1 MKNESKE
8 IVYVRI
14 EDIIPNRFQPR
25 IAFDENELNNLA
37 DSIMKYGIIQPLV
50 VRPISDKYEIIAGER
65 RYKAS
70 VIAGLKTVPV
80 IIKTTDDNTSAEIA
94 LLENLQRKNLTPI
107 EEAMSYKKLINKG
120 FTQEEIASKLGI
132 SQSSIANKLRL
143 LNLPQEVQDALL
155 YNKISE
161 RHARSLLALSNS
173 DEQKE
178 LLNKIINN
186 KLTVKQ
192 TELEINSII
201 NEKNKVLQANE
212 ENNFEEPK
220 QNEPK
225 IIEENQSQIEKEME
239 EIRKMLEKDLN
250 NFEST
255 QTEQKSP
262 EILEFDSKQ
271 EIPDVISIKDDS
283 EDKTEMNASSIE
295 SPKKETFDIE
305 YKDLDATPFVGKHL
319 ENTYDEK
326 EEELK
331 KEKEEINQAK
341 NSNIEDTILKPSI
354 EDYDLKDLF
363 SENSEKPNKIEEEY
377 KKIDL
382 DKFVSKINELIT
394 EFGINKNMI
403 SISQIDLLNKHQI
416 TIDIKKN

>member
-143 LNLPQEVQDALL
+143 LNSPQEVQDALL

-201 NEKNKVLQANE
+201 NEKNKVLPANE

-283 EDKTEMNASSIE
+283 EDKTEMNASSVE

-326 EEELK
+326 EEEFK

>member
-201 NEKNKVLQANE
+201 NEKNKVLQYNE
-212 ENNFEEPK
+212 
-220 QNEPK
+220 
-225 IIEENQSQIEKEME
+225 
-239 EIRKMLEKDLN
+239 
-250 NFEST
+250 
-255 QTEQKSP
+255 
-262 EILEFDSKQ
+262 
-271 EIPDVISIKDDS
+271 
-283 EDKTEMNASSIE
+283 
-295 SPKKETFDIE
+295 
-305 YKDLDATPFVGKHL
+305 
-319 ENTYDEK
+319 
-326 EEELK
+326 
-331 KEKEEINQAK
+331 
-341 NSNIEDTILKPSI
+341 
-354 EDYDLKDLF
+354 
-363 SENSEKPNKIEEEY
+363 
-377 KKIDL
+377 
-382 DKFVSKINELIT
+382 
-394 EFGINKNMI
+394 
-403 SISQIDLLNKHQI
+403 
-416 TIDIKKN
+416 

>member
-283 EDKTEMNASSIE
+283 EDKTEMNASSVE

-319 ENTYDEK
+319 ENTNDDK
-326 EEELK
+326 EEEIK

-363 SENSEKPNKIEEEY
+363 FENSEKPNKIEEEY

>member
-80 IIKTTDDNTSAEIA
+80 IIKNTDDNTSAEIA

-161 RHARSLLALSNS
+161 RHARSLLSLSDS

-201 NEKNKVLQANE
+201 NK
-212 ENNFEEPK
+212 
-220 QNEPK
+220 K
-225 IIEENQSQIEKEME
+225 IKYRKLMMRIILKSQ
-239 EIRKMLEKDLN
+239 RKMN
-250 NFEST
+250 
-255 QTEQKSP
+255 QK
-262 EILEFDSKQ
+262 Q
-271 EIPDVISIKDDS
+271 
-283 EDKTEMNASSIE
+283 
-295 SPKKETFDIE
+295 
-305 YKDLDATPFVGKHL
+305 
-319 ENTYDEK
+319 
-326 EEELK
+326 
-331 KEKEEINQAK
+331 
-341 NSNIEDTILKPSI
+341 
-354 EDYDLKDLF
+354 
-363 SENSEKPNKIEEEY
+363 
-377 KKIDL
+377 
-382 DKFVSKINELIT
+382 
-394 EFGINKNMI
+394 
-403 SISQIDLLNKHQI
+403 
-416 TIDIKKN
+416 

>member
-25 IAFDENELNNLA
+25 IAFAENELNNPA

-283 EDKTEMNASSIE
+283 EDKTEMNASSVE

-319 ENTYDEK
+319 ENTYDDK
-326 EEELK
+326 EEIK

>member
-70 VIAGLKTVPV
+70 VIAGLNTVPV

-283 EDKTEMNASSIE
+283 EDKTEMNASSVE

-319 ENTYDEK
+319 ENTYDDK
-326 EEELK
+326 EEIK

>member
-201 NEKNKVLQANE
+201 NEKNKVSQTTD
-212 ENNFEEPK
+212 ENNIEEPK
-220 QNEPK
+220 QNESK
-225 IIEENQSQIEKEME
+225 TIEENQSQIEKEME
-239 EIRKMLEKDLN
+239 EIRKMLEKDLDSI
-250 NFEST
+250 EGP
-255 QTEQKSP
+255 QTESKSP
-262 EILEFDSKQ
+262 EILDFDSKQ

-283 EDKTEMNASSIE
+283 EDKTEMNASRIE
-295 SPKKETFDIE
+295 FPKKETFDIE

-363 SENSEKPNKIEEEY
+363 TESNEKPNKIEEEY

-382 DKFVSKINELIT
+382 DKFFSKINELIT

>member
-212 ENNFEEPK
+212 ENNFEELK

-283 EDKTEMNASSIE
+283 EDKTEMNASSVE

-319 ENTYDEK
+319 ENTYDDK
-326 EEELK
+326 EEIK

>member
-173 DEQKE
+173 YEQKE

-192 TELEINSII
+192 T
-201 NEKNKVLQANE
+201 
-212 ENNFEEPK
+212 
-220 QNEPK
+220 
-225 IIEENQSQIEKEME
+225 
-239 EIRKMLEKDLN
+239 
-250 NFEST
+250 
-255 QTEQKSP
+255 
-262 EILEFDSKQ
+262 
-271 EIPDVISIKDDS
+271 
-283 EDKTEMNASSIE
+283 
-295 SPKKETFDIE
+295 
-305 YKDLDATPFVGKHL
+305 
-319 ENTYDEK
+319 
-326 EEELK
+326 
-331 KEKEEINQAK
+331 
-341 NSNIEDTILKPSI
+341 
-354 EDYDLKDLF
+354 
-363 SENSEKPNKIEEEY
+363 
-377 KKIDL
+377 
-382 DKFVSKINELIT
+382 
-394 EFGINKNMI
+394 
-403 SISQIDLLNKHQI
+403 
-416 TIDIKKN
+416 

>member
-173 DEQKE
+173 DEQKK

-283 EDKTEMNASSIE
+283 EDKTEMNASSVE

-319 ENTYDEK
+319 ENTYDDK
-326 EEELK
+326 EEIK

>member
-201 NEKNKVLQANE
+201 NEKNKVLQSNE

-283 EDKTEMNASSIE
+283 EDKTEMNASSVE

-319 ENTYDEK
+319 ENTYDDK
-326 EEELK
+326 EEIK

>member
-283 EDKTEMNASSIE
+283 EDKTEMNASSVE

-319 ENTYDEK
+319 ENTYDDK
-326 EEELK
+326 EEIK

-341 NSNIEDTILKPSI
+341 NSNIEDAILKPSI

>member
-70 VIAGLKTVPV
+70 VIAVLKTVPV

-283 EDKTEMNASSIE
+283 EDKTEMNASSVE

-319 ENTYDEK
+319 ENTYDDK
-326 EEELK
+326 EEIK

>member
-201 NEKNKVLQANE
+201 NEKNKVLQSNE

-283 EDKTEMNASSIE
+283 EDKTEMNASSVE

-326 EEELK
+326 EEEIK

>member
-1 MKNESKE
+1 M
-8 IVYVRI
+8 
-14 EDIIPNRFQPR
+14 
-25 IAFDENELNNLA
+25 
-37 DSIMKYGIIQPLV
+37 
-50 VRPISDKYEIIAGER
+50 
-65 RYKAS
+65 
-70 VIAGLKTVPV
+70 
-80 IIKTTDDNTSAEIA
+80 
-94 LLENLQRKNLTPI
+94 
-107 EEAMSYKKLINKG
+107 
-120 FTQEEIASKLGI
+120 
-132 SQSSIANKLRL
+132 
-143 LNLPQEVQDALL
+143 QDALL

-201 NEKNKVLQANE
+201 NEKNKVLQSNE

-283 EDKTEMNASSIE
+283 EDKTEMNASSVE

-326 EEELK
+326 EEEIK

-363 SENSEKPNKIEEEY
+363 SENSEKTNTTEKSTSTCKY
-377 KKIDL
+377 KN
-382 DKFVSKINELIT
+382 NERVLC
-394 EFGINKNMI
+394 K
-403 SISQIDLLNKHQI
+403 
-416 TIDIKKN
+416 

>member
-201 NEKNKVLQANE
+201 NEKNKVLPANE

-283 EDKTEMNASSIE
+283 EDKTEMNASSVE

-326 EEELK
+326 EEEFK

>member
-201 NEKNKVLQANE
+201 NEKNKVLQSNE

-283 EDKTEMNASSIE
+283 EDKTEMNASSVE

-319 ENTYDEK
+319 ENT
-326 EEELK
+326 
-331 KEKEEINQAK
+331 
-341 NSNIEDTILKPSI
+341 
-354 EDYDLKDLF
+354 
-363 SENSEKPNKIEEEY
+363 
-377 KKIDL
+377 
-382 DKFVSKINELIT
+382 
-394 EFGINKNMI
+394 
-403 SISQIDLLNKHQI
+403 
-416 TIDIKKN
+416 

>member
-80 IIKTTDDNTSAEIA
+80 IIKNTDDNTSAEIA
-94 LLENLQRKNLTPI
+94 LLENLQRKNRTPI

-161 RHARSLLALSNS
+161 RHARSLLSLSDS

-201 NEKNKVLQANE
+201 NKKNKVSQTND
-212 ENNFEEPK
+212 ENNIEEPK
-220 QNEPK
+220 KNEPK
-225 IIEENQSQIEKEME
+225 TIEENQSQIEKEME
-239 EIRKMLEKDLN
+239 EIRKMLEKDLDSI
-250 NFEST
+250 EGQ
-255 QTEQKSP
+255 QTEPKTP
-262 EILEFDSKQ
+262 EILDFDSKK
-271 EIPDVISIKDDS
+271 EIPDVISIEDDT
-283 EDKTEMNASSIE
+283 EDKTKMNASRIE
-295 SPKKETFDIE
+295 SSKKETFDIE

-363 SENSEKPNKIEEEY
+363 TESNEKPNKIEEEY

-403 SISQIDLLNKHQI
+403 NISQIDLLNKHQI

>member
-8 IVYVRI
+8 RVYVRI

-283 EDKTEMNASSIE
+283 EDKTEMNASSVE

-319 ENTYDEK
+319 ENTYDDK
-326 EEELK
+326 EEIK

>member
-201 NEKNKVLQANE
+201 NEKNKVLQSNE

-283 EDKTEMNASSIE
+283 EDKTEMNASSVE

-326 EEELK
+326 EEEIK

-377 KKIDL
+377 KK
-382 DKFVSKINELIT
+382 
-394 EFGINKNMI
+394 
-403 SISQIDLLNKHQI
+403 
-416 TIDIKKN
+416 

>member
-25 IAFDENELNNLA
+25 IAFDEKELNNLA

-283 EDKTEMNASSIE
+283 EDKTEMNASSVE

-319 ENTYDEK
+319 ENTYDDK
-326 EEELK
+326 EEIK

>member
-220 QNEPK
+220 QNEQK

-283 EDKTEMNASSIE
+283 EDKTEMNASSVE

-319 ENTYDEK
+319 ENTYDDK
-326 EEELK
+326 EEIK

-363 SENSEKPNKIEEEY
+363 TESNEKPNKIEEEY

>member
-201 NEKNKVLQANE
+201 NEKNKVLPANE

-250 NFEST
+250 NFESP
-255 QTEQKSP
+255 QTEQKPP

-283 EDKTEMNASSIE
+283 EDKTEMNASSVE
-295 SPKKETFDIE
+295 SSKKETFDIE

>member
-283 EDKTEMNASSIE
+283 EDKTEMNASSVE

>member
-283 EDKTEMNASSIE
+283 EDKTEMNASSVE

-305 YKDLDATPFVGKHL
+305 YKELDATPFVGKHL
-319 ENTYDEK
+319 ENTYDDK
-326 EEELK
+326 EEIK

>member
-255 QTEQKSP
+255 QTEQKST

-283 EDKTEMNASSIE
+283 EDKTEMNASSVE

-319 ENTYDEK
+319 ENTYDDK
-326 EEELK
+326 EEIK

>member
-212 ENNFEEPK
+212 VNNFEEPK

-283 EDKTEMNASSIE
+283 EDKTEMNASSVE

-319 ENTYDEK
+319 ENTYDDK
-326 EEELK
+326 EEIK

>member
-201 NEKNKVLQANE
+201 NEKNKVLPANE

-283 EDKTEMNASSIE
+283 EDKTEMNASSVE

-326 EEELK
+326 EEEIK

>member
-283 EDKTEMNASSIE
+283 EDKTEMNASSVE

-319 ENTYDEK
+319 ENTYDDK
-326 EEELK
+326 EEIK

-341 NSNIEDTILKPSI
+341 SSNIEDTILKPSI